1 MIARVLAI
9 ALATAASFVAAI
21 PGGGPATSSSSAT
34 TQVSTTVQPIPTV
47 TVTVTQLFPMDCNT
61 WVPPPQPQPTWAPA
75 PSPAWKRAPYEA
87 PEAPLSTQSS
97 IPSTDPSYLSS
108 LQWTPPQKSGYCQGN
123 YMIPSVL
130 LTGVI
135 AVNAN
140 DDGSSNQ
147 TYLNNMACQ
156 WNLNGPRGYVGV
168 LEFAYF
174 DTECGWDFV
183 FIYDGS
189 TTQSPYT
196 AKLCGNRTA
205 AFGYNDLFVSSS
217 NKFIVQ
223 FASDQA
229 VVRKGFLAVFN
240 FVPANILCQSD
251 RDCNGAGSCLRG
263 QCSCDSTHSGAF
275 CQLSIANYTQ
285 FFSRELHSAVYDPTR
300 DIMLV
305 TSGHTL
311 QQFSQLLNDVLIYNF
326 TSKLWTQRQPP
337 IGTMAPAERFCHTTF
352 MMNGTMYLYG
362 GVTNAEDSDMLWK
375 YNIDQNTWNVIQTLG
390 EYPPMF
396 EGAAYVFV
404 NNPGQPMLY
413 VFGGYVPLAQSFEL
427 SRMLFV
433 LDLTTFA
440 WKILPNS
447 PFPTWGPTG
456 VYHKATNSLYFT
468 GGYRFAESPIQPT
481 LQYQIDSAMWYNNP
495 SQPYELSMSY
505 AQSFVSPQDSDTM
518 IVWGGYPTT
527 LKANSDNGIPCFSQ
541 QFQLYNL
548 ACQTWSYIDV
558 PSDLF
563 VRRKGHSLI
572 VRKNQI
578 VVYGGM
584 NGYLL
589 NDMTRFSKKLAL
601 LEDGQVYLGLDPV
614 GRETPVWR
622 VHPTH
627 QAIVG

>member
-21 PGGGPATSSSSAT
+21 PGGGPATSSSSQQHNYRHSLRFQA
-34 TQVSTTVQPIPTV
+34 QIHHI
-47 TVTVTQLFPMDCNT
+47 
-61 WVPPPQPQPTWAPA
+61 
-75 PSPAWKRAPYEA
+75 SPASNGRLPKSLDIARGTID
-87 PEAPLSTQSS
+87 SICSS
-97 IPSTDPSYLSS
+97 DWSHRSKP
-108 LQWTPPQKSGYCQGN
+108 
-123 YMIPSVL
+123 
-130 LTGVI
+130 
-135 AVNAN
+135 N

-217 NKFIVQ
+217 NNFIVQ

-240 FVPANILCQSD
+240 FVPANSLCQSD

-326 TSKLWTQRQPP
+326 TSKLWTQKQPP

-390 EYPPMF
+390 NIHPCSKER
-396 EGAAYVFV
+396 
-404 NNPGQPMLY
+404 
-413 VFGGYVPLAQSFEL
+413 L

-481 LQYQIDSAMWYNNP
+481 LQYQIDSAMWYNDP

-527 LKANSDNGIPCFSQ
+527 LKPIVITGSHVFRNSSSCTTSH
-541 QFQLYNL
+541 
-548 ACQTWSYIDV
+548 
-558 PSDLF
+558 
-563 VRRKGHSLI
+563 VRHGLI
-572 VRKNQI
+572 STFHLI
-578 VVYGGM
+578 
-584 NGYLL
+584 YL
-589 NDMTRFSKKLAL
+589 
-601 LEDGQVYLGLDPV
+601 
-614 GRETPVWR
+614 
-622 VHPTH
+622 
-627 QAIVG
+627 